1 MCGCIL
7 CSEELCNWDDL
18 MAAIT
23 NHFVVYLDIRVTDV
37 GMYMRVGMWENQG
50 LLSGVYLN
58 GSPSSFLKE
67 TLPLD
72 LKLTVSARL
81 ASQ

>member
-1 MCGCIL
+1 M
-7 CSEELCNWDDL
+7 SVYFAQQELYNWDVL

-23 NHFVVYLDIRVTDV
+23 NHFVVYLDIRVTHV
-37 GMYMRVGMWENQG
+37 GVYMRVGMWESLG
-50 LLSGVYLN
+50 LLSGVHLN
-58 GSPSSFLKE
+58 GSPSSFLRE

-81 ASQ
+81 AGH